1 MEYPVSCYPDS
12 GIRSASLKLITESK
26 IQIIDLNMLIVMK
39 SLPLEEL
46 SIDRK

>member
-1 MEYPVSCYPDS
+1 
-12 GIRSASLKLITESK
+12 LITESK

-39 SLPLEEL
+39 SLPPEEL